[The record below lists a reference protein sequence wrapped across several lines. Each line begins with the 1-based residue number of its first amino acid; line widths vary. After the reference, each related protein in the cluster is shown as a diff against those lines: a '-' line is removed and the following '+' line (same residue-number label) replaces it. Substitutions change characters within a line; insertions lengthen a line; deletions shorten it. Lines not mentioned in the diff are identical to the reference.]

1 MLRLAPLQVYKLSVG
16 LSCYKLVEPESVKQ
30 QVVRYNRRSYLCG
43 TMWFCLTTLLSIAG
57 IVYASGQEAPADEIT
72 QKLSA
77 AVDHYYL
84 AQFPEASALLKQ
96 VEAQLNGAI
105 SRREDLRKLRLYQA
119 LIHAAL
125 DEGANAA
132 ARFKELLAIDPG
144 FSMSENEYPSKIR
157 RLFDDVKRSSVTDR
171 CRAACSQCE
180 ASMNAGD
187 LQGAASTI
195 IPLRDEC
202 ECVRQ
207 LAATLSDTFLKRGK
221 AASEV
226 GDHGRALQEFKRAR
240 ETDPSNVEAPD
251 YLSRTAAEH
260 QRVLSEAVSEWQ
272 RSFQLRDYARAKAVY
287 ERVLLMTGDGQ
298 PEAAAQIRWQY
309 ESMFDNYSNL
319 WSRACRSGDALALDA
334 LRQEVRSIDPTGN
347 FNRQILRQVQSCPP
361 PVCPVIDSNAALTK
375 LRNRVYPEID
385 KAFQPYRSKI
395 SVKIRIDEKGEVAVL
410 DIDNPGANRRVS
422 QAVRDAVRQWRFDA
436 TLVSG
441 SERRCAVTEF
451 LLEFER

>member
-1 MLRLAPLQVYKLSVG
+1 M
-16 LSCYKLVEPESVKQ
+16 EPESVKHR
-30 QVVRYNRRSYLCG
+30 VVRSNRGSSICR
-43 TMWFCLTTLLSIAG
+43 TMWFCLTALLSVTSIG
-57 IVYASGQEAPADEIT
+57 VYASRQGAPPDEIT
-72 QKLSA
+72 QALSA
-77 AVDHYYL
+77 ALDRYYQ

-96 VEAQLNGAI
+96 IEAQLNGDS
-105 SRREDLRKLRLYQA
+105 SRPADLRKLKLYQA
-119 LIHAAL
+119 LTHAAL
-125 DEGANAA
+125 DEPDNAA

-157 RLFDDVKRSSVTDR
+157 TIFEDVKRSSVADR

-180 ASMNAGD
+180 AAINAGD
-187 LQGAASTI
+187 LPGAASTI

-207 LAATLSDTFLKRGK
+207 LSASLADMFLKRGK

-226 GDHGRALQEFKRAR
+226 GDHSRALQEFKRAR
-240 ETDPSNVEAPD
+240 EIDPSNVEAPG
-251 YLSRTAAEH
+251 YLTRAAADQ
-260 QRVLSEAVSEWQ
+260 QRALSEAVSEWQ
-272 RSFQLRDYARAKAVY
+272 RYFQLRDHAKARAVY

-298 PEAAAQIRWQY
+298 PEAATQIRAQY

-334 LRQEVRSIDPTGN
+334 LRQEVRSIDPSGN

-361 PVCPVIDSNAALTK
+361 PVCPVIDSNEALTR
-375 LRNRVYPEID
+375 LRNRVYPAID
-385 KAFQPYRSKI
+385 KAFRPYRSKI

-410 DIDNPGANRRVS
+410 DIDNPGGNRRVS
-422 QAVRDAVRQWRFDA
+422 QAVRDAVRQWRFDPA
-436 TLVSG
+436 LVSG

-451 LLEFER
+451 FLEFEP